1 VSSLTDHPG
10 PDHAGEGG
18 HLTPEQLDELALAD
32 GSAPRTPAV
41 ASATGPE
48 QHLAGCP
55 ACQSALADQLAVRRV
70 LQRVPDPGPMP
81 ADVIARLDSAL
92 ASAGTTTVAA
102 PATVVPLRASERRS
116 GVLGR
121 LAESRL
127 TKSLVAA
134 AAVGLI
140 GIGGYSAISRNPSGT
155 AGGSTASRANDSS
168 AGGGVVPK
176 TAERLSDVRA
186 QASGTAY
193 TKANIAGLVTQ
204 RLAAPQA
211 VSGGAAGGDSAFEGE
226 SPLAT
231 TTGLQACLRGLDATN
246 AVPKLV
252 DLATYEGKP
261 AAILVLPTANGGEEL
276 WVVSRTCSPG
286 HDGTLFY
293 ALLK

>member
-1 VSSLTDHPG
+1 MTDHPG
-10 PDHAGEGG
+10 PDHPGEGG
-18 HLTPEQLDELALAD
+18 HLTPEQLDELTLTGGPDPQIHA
-32 GSAPRTPAV
+32 G

-48 QHLAGCP
+48 QHLAGCA

-70 LQRVPDPGPMP
+70 LQHVPDPGPMP

-92 ASAGTTTVAA
+92 ASAGTTTVAP
-102 PATVVPLRASERRS
+102 PASVVPLRPAERRS

-121 LAESRL
+121 LAESRV

-140 GIGGYSAISRNPSGT
+140 GIGGYSAISRNTSST
-155 AGGSTASRANDSS
+155 AGGSAASRANDSS
-168 AGGGVVPK
+168 AGGGTVPK
-176 TAERLSDVRA
+176 TAERLSDVHA

-211 VSGGAAGGDSAFEGE
+211 LSGGDSAFEGK

-231 TTGLQACLRGLDATN
+231 TSGLQACLRGLDATT

-261 AAILVLPTANGGEEL
+261 AAILVLPTASGGEEL